1 MSESLKESALVTAIS
16 EAIGGV
22 SDLLKKEVRLAE
34 AELSHKVSTKLRAG
48 LWMAI
53 TGVLGLFAA
62 LAAIEA
68 AIFAIASYGL
78 ALHWSCLVV
87 AGILS
92 LGALC
97 AYAIGGADA
106 RASITPTRT
115 MRQLRQDGA
124 MAKES
129 YHEGA
134 DPRREVEPLALGRG
148 QREP

>member
-1 MSESLKESALVTAIS
+1 MNESLKQSALITAIS
-16 EAIGGV
+16 NSIGGV
-22 SDLLKKEVRLAE
+22 SDLLQNEIRLAK
-34 AELSHKVSTKLRAG
+34 AELADKVSTKLRAG
-48 LWMAI
+48 LWISI
-53 TGVLGLFAA
+53 TGVLGLCAA

-92 LGALC
+92 LGAVGT
-97 AYAIGGADA
+97 YAIGGADA

-124 MAKES
+124 MAKEKLS
-129 YHEGA
+129 
-134 DPRREVEPLALGRG
+134 
-148 QREP
+148 